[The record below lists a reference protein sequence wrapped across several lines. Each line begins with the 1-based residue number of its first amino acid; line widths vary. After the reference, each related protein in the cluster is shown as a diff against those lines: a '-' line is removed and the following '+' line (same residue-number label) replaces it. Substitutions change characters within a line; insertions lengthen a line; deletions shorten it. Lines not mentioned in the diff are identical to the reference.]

1 MSQLNASPLHVIS
14 ALIYLPA
21 VYVNASAIPA
31 HLTKYSTELLF
42 SLCKDPQFAYEADQ
56 EARQFIEQHFSE
68 LSEEELFRGMR
79 YFILRIYMIL
89 GDRHRTYQSISYI
102 YTQALSKCEEET
114 NQKRWEHACRLL
126 HLAFEKFGI
135 IDPDSIE
142 SLDEEEPMDHDQS
155 SDNQFDEDED
165 SDMEDYEDDD
175 PDPISALNLL
185 NRYK

>member
-56 EARQFIEQHFSE
+56 EARQFIEKHFSE
-68 LSEEELFRGMR
+68 LSEEELFSGMR

-89 GDRHRTYQSISYI
+89 GNRHRTYQSISYI

-114 NQKRWEHACRLL
+114 DQKVIDLLQEDCRLQCVGGNGM
-126 HLAFEKFGI
+126 F
-135 IDPDSIE
+135 PDFHNLRE
-142 SLDEEEPMDHDQS
+142 
-155 SDNQFDEDED
+155 N
-165 SDMEDYEDDD
+165 
-175 PDPISALNLL
+175 SALEEVLED
-185 NRYK
+185 